1 MIEDDDSDDE
11 ENEGRKGMKGRKEKR
26 KEERGISIDGCS
38 MGVLKKNVKIAEI
51 TFTLKLDK
59 SEGHISKDD
68 IYNYNYV
75 VFAWG
80 RWNRVSRISRA

>member
-1 MIEDDDSDDE
+1 MIEDDE

-26 KEERGISIDGCS
+26 KEERGISIDECS
-38 MGVLKKNVKIAEI
+38 FMEVLKKNVKIAEI
-51 TFTLKLDK
+51 TFTLKIDK

-68 IYNYNYV
+68 IYNYNYI